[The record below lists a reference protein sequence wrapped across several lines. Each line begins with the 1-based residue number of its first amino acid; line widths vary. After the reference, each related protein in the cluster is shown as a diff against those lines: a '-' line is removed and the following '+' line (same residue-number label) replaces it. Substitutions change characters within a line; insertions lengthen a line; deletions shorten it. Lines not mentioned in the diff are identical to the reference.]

1 MATSDKSKPADTVPA
16 DILPIIRNSGALS
29 EKQFLE
35 VRTKVHSGELPAESK
50 ALARRL
56 VQDGILTEYQSKRF
70 LIGKSHGLLVG
81 KYVILDRLG
90 SGAMGRVYRA
100 HHQLMGR
107 VVALKIIAPEI
118 AASEKVIARFQR
130 EMRLVGRLDHPNV
143 VRAFDADKAN
153 GLLYIVMEYVNGQ
166 SLGQRLKQ
174 GPLPAVEA
182 VTYAAQAALGLA
194 HAHDQGIVHRD
205 VKPSNLLIAEN
216 KQVKV
221 LDLGLGVLME
231 IDHEAT
237 FETADGV
244 AVGTV
249 DYMSPEQACG
259 RGVDGRSDLFG
270 LGCTLYHL
278 ITGKQAYQGASP
290 IERLGVRIAN
300 RPTPITDYR
309 PDLPASLVAVIDKLL
324 ANRPQDRY
332 QTAVEAAEA
341 LQALVRPRKAAV
353 PAPRPAPAPAPAP
366 ADPVHPPAPAPAPAQ
381 QSAPEPAPPPP
392 PVVVTV
398 RPTYPAWFR
407 PLASLAERNPRRAL
421 AAVIVG
427 GTMTFVVGVAIGWLL
442 GG

>member
-1 MATSDKSKPADTVPA
+1 VATSDKSKPADTVPA